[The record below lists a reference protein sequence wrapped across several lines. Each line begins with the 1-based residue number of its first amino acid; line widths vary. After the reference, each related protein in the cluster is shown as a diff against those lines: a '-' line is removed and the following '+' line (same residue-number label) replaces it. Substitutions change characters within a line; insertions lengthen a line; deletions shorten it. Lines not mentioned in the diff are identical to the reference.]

1 MQPYFPDIVHAAI
14 TARITALTP
23 TDGYSSSTASGYA
36 HDANDAWT
44 ASDQALVPEYAPNP
58 ATHLSFFVDDRNLE
72 SLDGE
77 TEDHE
82 VLVAAPVIIRY
93 LYQIRPY
100 DQVRDWRGSSRA
112 AQALLA
118 WLMVDGW
125 SGEFNV
131 LPASGP
137 LLNRTPVGDGEWLAC
152 ELRLRVLYS
161 LSTAI

>member
-1 MQPYFPDIVHAAI
+1 MQPYVPDSVHEAL

-23 TDGYSSSTASGYA
+23 TDGYSSSTANGYA

-58 ATHLSFFVDDRNLE
+58 ATHLAFFVDDRNLE
-72 SLDGE
+72 SIDGY
-77 TEDHE
+77 TQDHE
-82 VLVAAPVIIRY
+82 LLVAAPVVVRY
-93 LYQIRPY
+93 LFQVRPY
-100 DQVRDWRGSSRA
+100 DQVRDWRASSRA
-112 AQALLA
+112 ATALLA
-118 WLMVDGW
+118 WLTAEGW

-137 LLNRTPVGDGEWLAC
+137 LLNRTPVGGGEWLAC

-161 LSTAI
+161 LSTTI